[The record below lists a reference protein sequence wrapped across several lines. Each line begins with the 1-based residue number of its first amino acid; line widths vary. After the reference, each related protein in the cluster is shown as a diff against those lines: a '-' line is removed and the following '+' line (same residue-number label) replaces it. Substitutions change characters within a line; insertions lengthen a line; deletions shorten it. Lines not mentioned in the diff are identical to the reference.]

1 MSRTRVGY
9 DLKRDRAVLEH
20 LARFRVSTLRVVHRL
35 LFGGRT
41 PSAAKKVLNRLER
54 QGLLRSFRMNR
65 QGQKCYQLSSAGAYR
80 LGASDKLARPL
91 RTQAFAKRLAVAC
104 FINTHGPKPYRLLT
118 AAEAEA
124 AFPGTAEG
132 FPDALYYPD
141 DSAGPHRLAL
151 LRPDYGSTDARRVV
165 RQCQAEVNERFAHQA
180 FRRLIQARLFQVT
193 VLTSTAEK
201 AERLRALLAE
211 AGGFPSRVEFVPEL
225 FHVIGV

>member
-1 MSRTRVGY
+1 MSRVRAGY

-20 LARFRVSTLRVVHRL
+20 VAQFRLTTLRVVGRL
-35 LFGGRT
+35 FFPGRT

-54 QGLLRSFRMNR
+54 RRLLRSFRMTQ
-65 QGQKCYQLSSAGAYR
+65 QGVKCYQLTSAGTYR
-80 LGASDKLARPL
+80 LGVSDKLARPL
-91 RTQAFAKRLAVAC
+91 RTQALAKRVAVVC
-104 FINTHGPKPYRLLT
+104 FVNARGPKPFRLLT

-132 FPDALYYPD
+132 FPDALYYLD
-141 DSAGPHRLAL
+141 DSSAPARLAL

-165 RQCQAEVNERFAHQA
+165 RQCQTEIGERFARPA
-180 FRRLIQARLFQVT
+180 FRKLIQARLLQVT

-211 AGGFPSRVEFVPEL
+211 EGGFPSRVEFVPEL
-225 FHVIGV
+225 FHVLGV